1 MAADSVTTNEPTD
14 KSWRKNFRRLHG
26 ELTAAEQRAGEFF
39 ESHPEAAYR
48 SISEVVALS
57 EIGYGTIIRFCQ
69 KLGCKGF
76 QEFKL
81 MLATDGVV
89 NGHSEGGAND
99 RPGSEAARRLRTDLS
114 ETLRLLEEGDLQHA
128 AQQLLGCR
136 VVLIVGVAS
145 SAPLV
150 TSLAWKLSR
159 IGIDAR
165 PSTEG
170 YVMAVNA
177 TLLTQD
183 DVLFA
188 ISSSGA
194 TKDILHAAKV
204 ATAHG
209 ASLIAL
215 TNFSSSP
222 LSQLAEISLF
232 TTSNRDPVKA
242 EVPSII
248 AGEAV
253 LEMLL
258 EKLLIMEPQR
268 REHLLQSSR
277 AVSDRKL

>member
-1 MAADSVTTNEPTD
+1 MNPAPNGADSAADT
-14 KSWRKNFRRLHG
+14 SWRKIFRRLHG
-26 ELTAAEQRAGEFF
+26 ELTASEQRAGEYF
-39 ESHPEAAYR
+39 EVHPEAAYR
-48 SISEVVALS
+48 SISEVVADS

-81 MLATDGVV
+81 LLVTDDA
-89 NGHSEGGAND
+89 AND
-99 RPGSEAARRLRTDLS
+99 RSKDDQGDHSGSEAARRLKSDLS
-114 ETLRLLEEGDLQHA
+114 ETLRLLDEEGLQRS
-128 AQQLLGCR
+128 AQQILGSR
-136 VVLIVGVAS
+136 VTLVGGVAS
-145 SAPLV
+145 SAPLAL
-150 TSLAWKLSR
+150 SLAWKLCR

-177 TLLTQD
+177 TLLGNK

-194 TKDILHAAKV
+194 TKDILHSAEVAKNQG
-204 ATAHG
+204 ATV
-209 ASLIAL
+209 IAL

-222 LSQLAEISLF
+222 LSQLADTSLF
-232 TTSNRDPVKA
+232 TAATRDPIKA
-242 EVPSII
+242 EIPSII

-258 EKLLIMEPQR
+258 EKLLAIAPER
-268 REHLLQSSR
+268 RDHLIQSSR
-277 AVSDRKL
+277 VVSDRKL

>member
-1 MAADSVTTNEPTD
+1 MSIGNQKNVSAS
-14 KSWRKNFRRLHG
+14 SWRKTFRRLHG
-26 ELTAAEQRAGEFF
+26 ELTAAEQRAGEYF

-76 QEFKL
+76 QEFKIL
-81 MLATDGVV
+81 LATDGAS
-89 NGHSEGGAND
+89 NGRVEDSSADSTDSET
-99 RPGSEAARRLRTDLS
+99 ARRLRSDLN
-114 ETLRLLEEGDLQHA
+114 ETLRLLEESDLQQA
-128 AQQLLGCR
+128 ASTLLASR

-150 TSLAWKLSR
+150 LSLVWKLSR

-177 TLLTQD
+177 TLLTESD
-183 DVLFA
+183 TLFA

-194 TKDILHAAKV
+194 TKDILHAAEV
-204 ATAHG
+204 AKEQNASIIAMTNFSTSPLNSLADISLITTANRDPIK
-209 ASLIAL
+209 AEAPSLIA
-215 TNFSSSP
+215 
-222 LSQLAEISLF
+222 
-232 TTSNRDPVKA
+232 
-242 EVPSII
+242 
-248 AGEAV
+248 GESV

-258 EKLLIMEPQR
+258 EKLLTIAPERQ
-268 REHLLQSSR
+268 EHLIRSSR

>member
-1 MAADSVTTNEPTD
+1 MTIRTGTTSGTAEE
-14 KSWRKNFRRLHG
+14 SWRKIFRRLHAD
-26 ELTAAEQRAGEFF
+26 LTAAEQRAGEYF
-39 ESHPEAAYR
+39 ENHPEAAYH
-48 SISEVVALS
+48 SISEVVADS

-81 MLATDGVV
+81 MLATDGAV
-89 NGHSEGGAND
+89 NERTDAATGDH
-99 RPGSEAARRLRTDLS
+99 PGSEAERRLKNDLS
-114 ETLRLLEEGDLQHA
+114 ETMRLLEDKDLSETAERLHK
-128 AQQLLGCR
+128 GR

-150 TSLAWKLSR
+150 LSLAWKLTR

-165 PSTEG
+165 PSIEG

-177 TLLTQD
+177 TLLTEA

-194 TKDILHAAKV
+194 TKDILHASEV
-204 ATAHG
+204 AHSHG
-209 ASLIAL
+209 ATVIAL
-215 TNFSSSP
+215 TNFSRSP
-222 LSQLAEISLF
+222 LSQMADVSLF
-232 TTSNRDPVKA
+232 TTANRDPVKA

-258 EKLLIMEPQR
+258 EKLLLLAPQR
-268 REHLLQSSR
+268 REHVLQSSR